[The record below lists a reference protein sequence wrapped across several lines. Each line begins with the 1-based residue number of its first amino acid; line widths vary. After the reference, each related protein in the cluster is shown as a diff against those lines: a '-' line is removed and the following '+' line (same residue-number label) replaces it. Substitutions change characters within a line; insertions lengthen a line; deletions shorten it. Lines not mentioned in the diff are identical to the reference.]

1 MLRMTSVRQLP
12 LFIAS
17 TFRDMDDERD
27 KLVHVV
33 LPQVNEGLRAAGH
46 DAAVYPVDLRWG
58 ITSRQHEDL
67 ARRERFILDTCVA
80 EVRRCQPLF
89 LGLLGDKYGYVAD
102 QGARGPVV
110 AEAGLVEEPALP
122 LSVTAIELLTAA
134 RSATQHGIPP
144 VILRRRL
151 DPEDAAAASASRSL
165 EYVDRPE
172 LVDGLCQR
180 LLDEG
185 QPVEE
190 YRSTWEADSGRL
202 ASTEFV
208 RLAVQAILAQVTRT
222 LPAIREIDWL
232 ARELAA
238 QREHSRALREAMVG
252 RGRTL
257 NEINEFL
264 TDFMPTMESMDSE
277 ARKID
282 LSELTPAERDCIAHT
297 STSLTLTGAPGVGL
311 STLIARATEAPA
323 RWSSDPQKFMA
334 KITGEGD
341 PGPRLCAVV
350 HIGATR
356 YSASPAVA
364 LLLLLAQLDWP
375 TANQLASV
383 GPEQLSLNEVL
394 ERWLEALRR
403 LPPME
408 KAVIALDGLDFL
420 RAHDGLP
427 KVWAWMPLDVGDSAV
442 FLASTRTG
450 SVYAEILNAR
460 PGNTFL
466 QVMDM
471 TEHEGKHLV
480 ADRAARRHHL
490 LPVSVGSSLVG
501 RSRNPRWLTLAT
513 DILLTL
519 TGQEYRLLRHPALQ
533 EYDAEEA
540 LEVLLN
546 VEAERLPLEPTS
558 LQLTVVSRLQRLM
571 SDISRAVPSLIALC
585 GVLRETD
592 VLAILEQASLH
603 PELGDIATVRALLRQ
618 SIGSDGSYLWLTDM
632 DFAEKIG
639 EFEAR
644 DGWLPRHESIVVHYL
659 LNLPND
665 DEIRSASLGAI
676 LLVFG
681 RFDDLAAALVAPDS
695 SAERVARS
703 AGWVLRDLIEDRPQL
718 PEDLLA
724 ACATDAQRLTMAEFL
739 LSISAQSSP
748 EQESA
753 IHRDVQRHLMQVSPV
768 TRTRNGNTAASL
780 GHWSQITVA
789 DQMAEWQKWSSVA
802 IQRTEDMLHDLPN
815 PFGWTDNSDLSE
827 RAAHRGAGELIGVMD
842 AVVGLLTGLAM
853 SDEVSLNKRDAITI
867 NRLLSSIG
875 EVKQS
880 TPERLW
886 PVLDGYSRA
895 LVNLAACL
903 LDRHLDVAASLVE
916 EARKLAQGDDVNHL
930 LCAVRVFDVAA
941 LLVLRRVR
949 QPPRTASDLLTLSEA
964 RGILWESY
972 WLARGMSS
980 LMPTSRPLAT
990 LATASAVKVMMA
1002 AHGVWNGDLAR
1013 AGVTGLST
1021 DEAMREL
1028 GDGWLSL
1035 AMLALTANVFAF
1047 TDVDPGPLASM
1058 VPTAVERFP
1067 AALEDSDW
1075 QGDDPELMTLEVC
1088 LDALGRSRLSEGSL
1102 VLTLLARITDP
1113 ARSRRAPLHDVYE
1126 AVNEALVE
1134 FENDLLQWEPERGF
1148 EGEPPDA
1155 AIAWGRELA
1164 NTLIGLD
1171 AEDVREAENTR
1182 RTAEIAA
1189 RARFHLFLLGVATP
1203 ENVLGVGLT
1212 EVVSMLIGSGDPLF
1226 TDDPGFDRLR
1236 SATEAM
1242 FQNPELPPRERHG
1255 VQVVAGIMNEIA
1267 SWS

>member
-1 MLRMTSVRQLP
+1 MASVKQLP

-27 KLVHVV
+27 ELVHVV
-33 LPQVNEGLRAAGH
+33 LPQVNERLRAAGH
-46 DAAVYPVDLRWG
+46 DSAVYPVDLRWG
-58 ITSRQHEDL
+58 ITSRQHQDL
-67 ARRERFILDTCVA
+67 ASRERFILDTCVA

-102 QGARGPVV
+102 QGVRGPVV
-110 AEAGLVEEPALP
+110 AEAGLGEDQALP

-134 RSATQHGIPP
+134 RSAAQHGIPP
-144 VILRRRL
+144 VLLRRRL
-151 DPEDAAAASASRSL
+151 DPEDAAAASASRGL
-165 EYVDRPE
+165 DYVDRPE
-172 LVDGLCQR
+172 LVDRLCER

-202 ASTEFV
+202 ASAEFV
-208 RLAVQAILAQVTRT
+208 GLTVQAILAQVTRA
-222 LPAIREIDWL
+222 LPARREIDWL

-238 QREHSRALREAMVG
+238 QREHSRALREVMVG
-252 RGRTL
+252 RDRAL
-257 NEINEFL
+257 HEINEFL
-264 TDFMPTMESMDSE
+264 TGFLPTMESMDSE

-282 LSELTPAERDCIAHT
+282 LSELRPAELERITIT

-323 RWSSDPQKFMA
+323 RWSSDPQEFLA
-334 KITGEGD
+334 KALGKGD

-356 YSASPAVA
+356 HSASPAVA

-394 ERWLEALRR
+394 EHWLEALRR

-427 KVWAWMPLDVGDSAV
+427 KVWAWIPLDVGNSAV
-442 FLASTRTG
+442 FLVATRAK
-450 SVYAEILNAR
+450 SVYAELLNAR

-466 QVMDM
+466 EVMDM
-471 TEHEGKHLV
+471 TELEGKHLV
-480 ADRAARRHHL
+480 GDLAARRHHL
-490 LPVSVGSSLVG
+490 LPVSVRSSLVA
-501 RSRNPRWLTLAT
+501 RSLNPRWLTLAT
-513 DILLTL
+513 DVLLTL

-533 EYDAEEA
+533 EYDDEEA

-546 VEAERLPLEPTS
+546 VEAQRLPLEPAS

-571 SDISRAVPSLIALC
+571 SDIARAVPSLIALC

-592 VLAILEQASLH
+592 VLAILEEASLH
-603 PELGDIATVRALLRQ
+603 PGPGDIATVRALLRQ
-618 SIGSDGSYLWLTDM
+618 SIGSDGPYLWPTDM
-632 DFAEKIG
+632 DFIAKIAES
-639 EFEAR
+639 EAR
-644 DGWLPRHESIVVHYL
+644 GGWLPRHENIVVHYL

-665 DEIRSASLGAI
+665 DEIRSASLGAV
-676 LLVFG
+676 LLALG

-703 AGWVLRDLIEDRPQL
+703 AGPVLRELIEDRPQL

-724 ACATDAQRLTMAEFL
+724 ACATDAQRLTMAEL
-739 LSISAQSSP
+739 LLAISGQSAP

-753 IHRDVQRHLMQVSPV
+753 IHRDVQRHLSTVSPV
-768 TRTRNGNTAASL
+768 ARTRTGNTAASL
-780 GHWSQITVA
+780 GHLSQLTVA
-789 DQMAEWQKWSSVA
+789 GQMAELQKWRTAAV
-802 IQRTEDMLHDLPN
+802 QRTEDMLHDLPS

-827 RAAHRGAGELIGVMD
+827 RAAHRGAGHLIEAVD

-853 SDEVSLNKRDAITI
+853 FDEITINKRDTITI
-867 NRLLSSIG
+867 NRLLSSLG

-886 PVLDGYSRA
+886 PVLEGYSRA
-895 LVNLAACL
+895 LVDLAACL

-916 EARKLAQGDDVNHL
+916 EARKLAQGDDVNYL
-930 LCAVRVFDVAA
+930 ICAVRLFDVAA
-941 LLVLRRVR
+941 LVVLRGAH
-949 QPPRTASDLLTLSEA
+949 QPPRTASDLLTLCEA

-972 WLARGMSS
+972 WLARGTSS
-980 LMPTSRPLAT
+980 LMPTARPLAT
-990 LATASAVKVMMA
+990 IVTASALKVMMA

-1021 DEAMREL
+1021 DDAIREL
-1028 GDGWLSL
+1028 GEGWLSL
-1035 AMLALTANVFAF
+1035 AMLALAANMVAF

-1058 VPTAVERFP
+1058 VPTAVERYP
-1067 AALEDSDW
+1067 SALEDNDW
-1075 QGDDPELMTLEVC
+1075 QGDDPELMTLAVC
-1088 LDALGRSRLSEGSL
+1088 LYALGRSRLSEGSL
-1102 VLTLLARITDP
+1102 VLTLLARLTDP
-1113 ARSRRAPLHDVYE
+1113 ARSRRAPLSDVYE

-1134 FENDLLQWEPERGF
+1134 FENDLLQWEPEKGF

-1171 AEDVREAENTR
+1171 AEDVCEAEKTR

-1203 ENVLGVGLT
+1203 ENVLGVALT

-1226 TDDPGFDRLR
+1226 TDDPGFDCLR

-1255 VQVVAGIMNEIA
+1255 VQVVAGLMNEIA